1 MRIFCNWVS
10 GKLMKNKFWK
20 NYLLECNFLFI
31 NDFFLLVVEEEETL
45 IGLSIKDFSNIITF
59 LGIEIFLL
67 PFMKNVIIWIQI
79 RKGIWI
85 LQWWKRKYFF
95 SSKYYHLGIFSFWY
109 FSLAKIPPS
118 FIKVEINISRLG
130 PNAQSFFQ
138 FVSSER
144 DFQRRDRK

>member
-1 MRIFCNWVS
+1 
-10 GKLMKNKFWK
+10 MKNKFWK

-59 LGIEIFLL
+59 LGIEIFFL